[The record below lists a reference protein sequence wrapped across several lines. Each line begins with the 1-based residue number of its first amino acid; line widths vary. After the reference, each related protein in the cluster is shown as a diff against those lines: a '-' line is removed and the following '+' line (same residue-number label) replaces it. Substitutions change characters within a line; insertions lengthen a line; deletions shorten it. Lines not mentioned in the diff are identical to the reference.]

1 MLAVAALAGCGTDD
15 GTWAGGPDGVP
26 PDRPGETWY
35 RVTLC
40 TSVGPASVVMPGP
53 ASIDG
58 PRPLANLAAPA
69 QGTFAVSYGSTDDR
83 RYDAF
88 VVDDVGHLGP
98 DPAEM
103 VERVLLPLN
112 GEPEVVDLDEPT
124 TVGDHVEVPY
134 VETFN
139 DRKMHSH
146 ALAGRGVL
154 YAFSVGVRQGSAT
167 KDLDLALDDLER
179 MRASVSFP
187 GLDGGGE
194 AGPCRP
200 TQEPI
205 TADDGPDQP
214 DDPSDERPDDRS

>member
-1 MLAVAALAGCGTDD
+1 VGVLAVAALAGCGSDD
-15 GTWAGGPDGVP
+15 GASAGDPAGSP

-40 TSVGPASVVMPGP
+40 SSVGPASVVMPGP

-58 PRPLANLAAPA
+58 PRPLANLAGPA
-69 QGTFAVSYGSTDDR
+69 EGTFAVSYGSTDDR

-88 VVDDVGHLGP
+88 VIDDVGHLGP
-98 DPAEM
+98 DAAEM
-103 VERVLLPLN
+103 AERVLLPLN

-124 TVGDHVEVPY
+124 TVDDHVEVPY

-154 YAFSVGVRQGSAT
+154 YAFSVGVRQGSAA
-167 KDLDLALDDLER
+167 KDLDLALDDLGR
-179 MRASVSFP
+179 MRTSASFP
-187 GLDGGGE
+187 GLDGGDE

-205 TADDGPDQP
+205 AGGDEP
-214 DDPSDERPDDRS
+214 DDPDDRRDDRS